1 MEKVNAAIEIVLSAF
16 QGIGAGV
23 FTLQVMS
30 GAFSL
35 GRNNAQKREEGKEH
49 LMYVIGACIIFMLAK
64 PIVTYFMNV

>member
-1 MEKVNAAIEIVLSAF
+1 MENVNAAIDVVLSAV
-16 QGIGAGV
+16 QGIGAGI

-49 LMYVIGACIIFMLAK
+49 LVFVIIACIIFVLAK
-64 PIVTYFMNV
+64 PLVTFFMAV